1 MPAPWGN
8 GRRCWATAVSGAR
21 RSCAELSFL
30 SLLEPQLTLWSP
42 KTSILSCFAAVFG
55 RFRAFEERYS
65 SRLQCYCFDKTN
77 VARYGSDVIDFG
89 LCVTILCWLGA
100 VFEPRTSR

>member
-1 MPAPWGN
+1 MEEDV
-8 GRRCWATAVSGAR
+8 GRR
-21 RSCAELSFL
+21 LSRGREDPVLEPSFFSL
-30 SLLEPQLTLWSP
+30 LDLLEPQLTLWSP